1 LRRRTARFTSGWQN
15 DVDAAARH
23 PHRRDRLSRSPPP
36 RPILAEA
43 LGYQPSEGD
52 EDWDDLRAE
61 SEAGELDWVRLTG
74 AGVAV
79 AFQRVPE
86 PKAVKNRVHLDLAS
100 PDEEAEASRL
110 GALGAT
116 RLYRSED
123 PDDVFVV
130 LADPE
135 GNEFCVVRAE
145 ARATRVL

>member
-1 LRRRTARFTSGWQN
+1 MTELGIHTVVIDCRDPHRLARFWAG
-15 DVDAAARH
+15 
-23 PHRRDRLSRSPPP
+23 
-36 RPILAEA
+36 A
-43 LGYQPSEGD
+43 LGYQPSKGG
-52 EDWDDLRAE
+52 EDWDDLRSEA
-61 SEAGELDWVRLTG
+61 EAGELDWVRLTG

-100 PDEEAEASRL
+100 IDEESEASRL
-110 GALGAT
+110 EVLGAT
-116 RLYRSED
+116 RLRRSED

-145 ARATRVL
+145 A

>member
-1 LRRRTARFTSGWQN
+1 MTSMTELGNHTVVIDCRDPHRLARFWAG
-15 DVDAAARH
+15 
-23 PHRRDRLSRSPPP
+23 
-36 RPILAEA
+36 A
-43 LGYQPSEGD
+43 LGYQPSKGV
-52 EDWDDLRAE
+52 EDWDDLRSEA
-61 SEAGELDWVRLTG
+61 EAGELDWVRLTG

-100 PDEEAEASRL
+100 IDEESEASRL
-110 GALGAT
+110 EALGAT
-116 RLYRSED
+116 RLRRSED

-145 ARATRVL
+145 A